1 MKKTLF
7 NLFVIFFITLLCSL
21 GTWQL
26 YRLQWKLDLISKIEI
41 GLKSAPVN
49 YSKSIDVNYQRVKL
63 QGKFLY
69 DKQIFLYSL
78 NDKGKPGYDVVTPML
93 TTANEYVLINRGW
106 IEKKFKNDLRINNFK
121 ENQIKGIIKKIS
133 KPNIFKP
140 NNDIK
145 NNIWFSVNLNDLQ
158 QYTGLIFSNHT
169 VILEGNIEN
178 SPLPKK
184 IKANLSNNHL
194 KYALT
199 WYSLALTILLYFLY
213 FRKKQ

>member
-1 MKKTLF
+1 MVTF
-7 NLFVIFFITLLCSL
+7 RNNNNNNSRRGNLRRNTRS
-21 GTWQL
+21 
-26 YRLQWKLDLISKIEI
+26 
-41 GLKSAPVN
+41 
-49 YSKSIDVNYQRVKL
+49 
-63 QGKFLY
+63 
-69 DKQIFLYSL
+69 
-78 NDKGKPGYDVVTPML
+78 
-93 TTANEYVLINRGW
+93 
-106 IEKKFKNDLRINNFK
+106 
-121 ENQIKGIIKKIS
+121 
-133 KPNIFKP
+133 FKP
-140 NNDIK
+140 NNDTK
-145 NNIWFSVNLNDLQ
+145 NNIRFSVNLNELK